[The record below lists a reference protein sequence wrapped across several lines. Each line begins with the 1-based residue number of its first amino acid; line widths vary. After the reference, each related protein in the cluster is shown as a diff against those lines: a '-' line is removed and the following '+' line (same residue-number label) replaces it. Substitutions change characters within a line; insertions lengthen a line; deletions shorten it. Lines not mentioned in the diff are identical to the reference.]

1 MLLQK
6 SEPQRAA
13 KQQRLLRSS
22 SAKAGKDRLD
32 SQRLDTCAVYLIH
45 VIITLLP
52 YSEVP
57 KKIFGGELF
66 IKT

>member
-22 SAKAGKDRLD
+22 SAKAGKDRPSTKMRQIID
-32 SQRLDTCAVYLIH
+32 LIPS
-45 VIITLLP
+45 LLIP
-52 YSEVP
+52 VLC
-57 KKIFGGELF
+57 I
-66 IKT
+66 